1 MIFQREDLNPLEVGM
16 SFRHLM
22 EECAL
27 TQEMLAKR
35 IGMGRSSVANYLRML
50 DLPAQIQTM
59 LRLGTLG
66 FGHAKTL
73 SGVKGANAKY
83 TQIALAEKASAEG
96 VSVRELERWVK
107 QGGWKVPASAKPSL
121 SPLSADEQQ
130 ALDILR
136 TKLSS
141 TNAKL
146 ALKRRS
152 QGGGQLTLTYRTAE
166 ELEAVLVKLGLA

>member
-1 MIFQREDLNPLEVGM
+1 
-16 SFRHLM
+16 
-22 EECAL
+22 
-27 TQEMLAKR
+27 
-35 IGMGRSSVANYLRML
+35 
-50 DLPAQIQTM
+50 M

-73 SGVKGANAKY
+73 SGVKGADAKY

-107 QGGWKVPASAKPSL
+107 QGGWKAPAAAKPSV
-121 SPLSADEQQ
+121 SPLSADEEQ

-146 ALKRRS
+146 ALKRRT